1 MPIRLNEPH
10 ITIHTDGS
18 CHGNPGP
25 GGFAAVLRRM
35 ADADTVLKTR
45 AVVGK
50 DSGRTTSPRMEMTAV
65 VKALQFLKCDEPLP
79 IVVYADSL
87 LISQGMN
94 EWLPG
99 WLARGW
105 KTSSKKAVQNVDLWQ
120 EIVAAAEGK
129 RIEWRW
135 VKGHSGQRLN
145 EEADRLAREQMELAR
160 QEADKLAV

>member
-1 MPIRLNEPH
+1 MPINLNEPH

-25 GGFAAVLRRM
+25 GGYAAVLRRM

-45 AVVGK
+45 PVVGK
-50 DSGRTTSPRMEMTAV
+50 DSGRTTNNRMEMTAV
-65 VKALQFLKCDEPLP
+65 LKALEFLKPDEPLP

-105 KTSSKKAVQNVDLWQ
+105 KTGGKKPVLNVDLWQ
-120 EIVAAAEGK
+120 EIIAAAEGK

-135 VKGHSGQRLN
+135 VKGHARNPLN
-145 EEADRLAREQMELAR
+145 EEADRFAGEQMEQAR
-160 QEADKLAV
+160 READNLAA